1 MKTTMDKMLHKM
13 LVAAIAMIAALMQ
26 AVATTHEVG
35 TVADLKSALDGASA
49 GDTIVITTSITP
61 SSSDF
66 TPEDDA
72 TKSFLTVTKD
82 NLTIMGLNESSRKT
96 WTQGSEPV
104 VIDCGSIGRFLQN
117 NGSNLTV
124 KNITVTGCK
133 IAITGTQYGAI
144 ANGNSTVFTNCVF
157 RQNNDSGRTAFW
169 SHNNFTLRDCA
180 YNSNTANLTG
190 YAYNCDIAG
199 NTAMTKFIDRLE
211 GCNVIGNVVNDSFVR
226 LTGNAVVTGCSF
238 KGNKALPLIAAHTA
252 GNAFTV
258 QDCVFEANTNT
269 IIYTAMSDSSGVV
282 SVSDCTF
289 TSNVIAS
296 ANSGT
301 YGYLILNSTDSF
313 ASDSAA
319 QSHFTVARST
329 FTGTLA
335 ASVNNIAEVY
345 GVHAS
350 HCNFGSQ
357 ATIRAS
363 IAYNNLNS
371 SACSSCLEDCDIC
384 GGDIKNSV
392 LNRCK
397 IHDVTRGMYACFRD
411 YCRVTN
417 SLVANFSPENTGNTP
432 KLYCGIDAHDAE
444 FVNCTFASNKAD
456 TYRRHDR
463 TMTVNDIKFVNC
475 IFYSN
480 KKADGTETDFSMQ
493 NEESTLGSWN
503 SNVSFEHCFYG
514 KFTATV
520 GLNLSTFSA
529 KTGENLLELCETP
542 NFVKDSRPEAP
553 YWSLS
558 LRSPLIGKG
567 DASIWTAEDVDLA
580 GKLRL
585 KDGLVDP
592 GCYQCWLRPFGLAV
606 IIK

>member
-1 MKTTMDKMLHKM
+1 MDNMLNKM

-66 TPEDDA
+66 TTEDDG

-82 NLTIMGLNESSRKT
+82 NLIIMGADESSRKT
-96 WTQGSEPV
+96 WEQGAEPV
-104 VIDCGSIGRFLQN
+104 IINCGSVGRFLQN
-117 NGSNLTV
+117 NGNNLTV

-133 IAITGTQYGAI
+133 ITANYGTI
-144 ANGNSTVFTNCVF
+144 ANGYSTVFTNCVF

-211 GCNVIGNVVNDSFVR
+211 GCNVIGNVVNNGFVQ
-226 LTGNAVVTGCSF
+226 LIGNAVVTGCSF

-269 IIYTAMSDSSGVV
+269 IIYAAMSDSSGVV

-335 ASVNNIAEVY
+335 DSVNNIAEVY

-350 HCNFGSQ
+350 RCNFGSQ

-417 SLVANFSPENTGNTP
+417 SLVVNFSPENTGNTP

-456 TYRRHDR
+456 TYRRHNR

-493 NEESTLGSWN
+493 NDESTLGSWN
-503 SNVSFEHCFYG
+503 SNVSFDHCFYG

-520 GLNLSTFSA
+520 GLNLPTFSA
-529 KTGENLLELCETP
+529 KTGENLLELCANP
-542 NFVKDSRPEAP
+542 KFVQDSRPEAP

-592 GCYQCWLRPFGLAV
+592 GCYQCCLNPAGFMMIAW
-606 IIK
+606 